1 MLLRRIEVRN
11 FRRLEGP
18 VVIEGLGDG
27 ITVIAGDNEEGK
39 STLLDAIRVGLFE
52 RHSLGGKAM
61 EAMQPFGSSV
71 RPEIRLDF
79 ELDGGSY
86 RITKG
91 FAQRPSALLETPD
104 GRFEGPAAEERLAEL
119 LAFRLSARGES
130 KPDDRGVLGLFWL
143 EQGRA
148 PSGLEFGETGR
159 ATLRGSLEDEVGDVL
174 GGSHGRAL
182 LDAARRHRDALLT
195 ATGRPRAGGALAD
208 AIERAEAGAARV
220 AELERERAAY
230 DDEIDE
236 LARVRRE
243 LARIDGDRVAEKARA
258 AIAQAKHDAAAI
270 EQLRQELA
278 AAGSALA
285 AAAADAQTA
294 TERQERRRELI
305 DTLAGL
311 ERAADAA
318 ARTPALLER
327 DAQPLEERL
336 EHARRALAAASAS
349 RSTAEARVRQAQA
362 AERVAALARE
372 IDGLTTRIARV
383 DALSGRLAAARERV
397 DAIRVD
403 RDRYEELQRLESAV
417 GRHRAALDAVAT
429 RLRFVPGDGQ
439 SVRRDGAAVPAGEPV
454 HVTGPTR
461 FELQGFGGVDVEP
474 GAADL
479 PERRARHEQAVDA
492 FGTLLGAVGAADLAD
507 ARRLLDERA
516 EAEAEA
522 RETGREIGV
531 LAPEGVDALRA
542 AHADAVS
549 RRERL
554 QQPGDGQVPGDL
566 SDPETESEALAAAR
580 AAEDAARAALEA
592 ARRDHQANAQDLA
605 IARQAAHAA
614 AEQLAVARANLDAA
628 RERRTDA
635 ALAAALAEAT
645 HAVERARA
653 RERDASARLGAANPE
668 EAALRQRNAEAALAS
683 VHDERQRLHDAM
695 IGLESQLQVLG
706 RTGLGEQLDEARGEH
721 ERAAARRERVQADA
735 DAWDLLVT
743 RLGDAERDAKE
754 AFLEPVLRRVEPFLR
769 LILPDARVTLDEE
782 TLEITGVER
791 AGRAE
796 PYRHLSLGTREQ
808 LSILVRLAFA
818 VYLRERGYPATVILD
833 DALVYADEDRF
844 DRMRLALAKAS
855 ETVQILILTCRPGDW
870 RQLGAPI
877 LRLADA
883 RHAASAAG
891 G

>member
-1 MLLRRIEVRN
+1 M
-11 FRRLEGP
+11 
-18 VVIEGLGDG
+18 
-27 ITVIAGDNEEGK
+27 
-39 STLLDAIRVGLFE
+39 
-52 RHSLGGKAM
+52 
-61 EAMQPFGSSV
+61 
-71 RPEIRLDF
+71 
-79 ELDGGSY
+79 
-86 RITKG
+86 
-91 FAQRPSALLETPD
+91 
-104 GRFEGPAAEERLAEL
+104 
-119 LAFRLSARGES
+119 
-130 KPDDRGVLGLFWL
+130 
-143 EQGRA
+143 
-148 PSGLEFGETGR
+148 
-159 ATLRGSLEDEVGDVL
+159 
-174 GGSHGRAL
+174 
-182 LDAARRHRDALLT
+182 
-195 ATGRPRAGGALAD
+195 
-208 AIERAEAGAARV
+208 
-220 AELERERAAY
+220 
-230 DDEIDE
+230 
-236 LARVRRE
+236 
-243 LARIDGDRVAEKARA
+243 
-258 AIAQAKHDAAAI
+258 
-270 EQLRQELA
+270 
-278 AAGSALA
+278 
-285 AAAADAQTA
+285 
-294 TERQERRRELI
+294 
-305 DTLAGL
+305 
-311 ERAADAA
+311 
-318 ARTPALLER
+318 
-327 DAQPLEERL
+327 
-336 EHARRALAAASAS
+336 
-349 RSTAEARVRQAQA
+349 
-362 AERVAALARE
+362 
-372 IDGLTTRIARV
+372 
-383 DALSGRLAAARERV
+383 
-397 DAIRVD
+397 
-403 RDRYEELQRLESAV
+403 
-417 GRHRAALDAVAT
+417 
-429 RLRFVPGDGQ
+429 
-439 SVRRDGAAVPAGEPV
+439 
-454 HVTGPTR
+454 
-461 FELQGFGGVDVEP
+461 
-474 GAADL
+474 
-479 PERRARHEQAVDA
+479 
-492 FGTLLGAVGAADLAD
+492 
-507 ARRLLDERA
+507 
-516 EAEAEA
+516 
-522 RETGREIGV
+522 
-531 LAPEGVDALRA
+531 
-542 AHADAVS
+542 S

-635 ALAAALAEAT
+635 ALDAALAEAT
-645 HAVERARA
+645 HAVERAKA